1 MIGKI
6 IQELKNFVSR
16 NANQQNSAMPR
27 RYASVTWNSGARR
40 MGVGGQRNKK
50 VHIIENNSPKKA
62 WFPYSE
68 HIINAMREV
77 RSMPVWDETGGQ
89 DKPEPD
95 LLANYDPGRIG
106 YDQTR
111 LRRNK

>member
-6 IQELKNFVSR
+6 IDGLKNLVSR
-16 NANQQNSAMPR
+16 NENQRGAAMPR

-40 MGVGGQRNKK
+40 MGVGGERNKRIH
-50 VHIIENNSPKKA
+50 VIEENSPKKA

-68 HIINAMREV
+68 HLVNAMREV

-89 DKPEPD
+89 ENPEPD

-111 LRRNK
+111 FQR